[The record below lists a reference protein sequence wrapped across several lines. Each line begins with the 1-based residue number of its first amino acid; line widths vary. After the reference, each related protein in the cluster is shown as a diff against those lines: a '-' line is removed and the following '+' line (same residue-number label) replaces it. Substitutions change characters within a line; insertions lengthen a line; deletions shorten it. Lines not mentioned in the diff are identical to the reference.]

1 MFQNTWLVI
10 SREIFLEIYYTQLIT
25 YERVIFV
32 SNISQQIHHDWHIIK
47 RRIYLRTDSDKNY
60 TNTDAKG
67 LLNRQDK
74 VPDLRRSWSIK
85 TRPFQ
90 VRIRPGSSFS
100 RSQKA
105 FPRLFELTKPNVK
118 RFLRTTHYYQVLSIL
133 I

>member
-10 SREIFLEIYYTQLIT
+10 SREIFLEIYYTRLIT
-25 YERVIFV
+25 FEHVIFV
-32 SNISQQIHHDWHIIK
+32 SNIPQQIHHDWHIIT
-47 RRIYLRTDSDKNY
+47 RRIYLRTEIDTKY

-67 LLNRQDK
+67 LLHWRD
-74 VPDLRRSWSIK
+74 VVLDRRRSWSLK
-85 TRPFQ
+85 KSPFQ

-105 FPRLFELTKPNVK
+105 LPRLFELTKPNVK